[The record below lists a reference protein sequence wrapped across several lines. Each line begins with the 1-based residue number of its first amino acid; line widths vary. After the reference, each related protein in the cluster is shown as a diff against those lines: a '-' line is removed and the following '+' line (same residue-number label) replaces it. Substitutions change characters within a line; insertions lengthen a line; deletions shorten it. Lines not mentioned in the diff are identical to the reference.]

1 MSTGSFTAPFMSIR
15 TSAVWNMTIS
25 TRRGVPPP
33 WRAAETFDDRQGVQF
48 HSYAFPVIRNHLLDY
63 CRKIQSQTAPMV
75 FLEA

>member
-25 TRRGVPPP
+25 TRRGVP
-33 WRAAETFDDRQGVQF
+33 DRQGVQF

-63 CRKIQSQTAPMV
+63 CRKIQSQTALMV

>member
-1 MSTGSFTAPFMSIR
+1 MYR
-15 TSAVWNMTIS
+15 
-25 TRRGVPPP
+25 PP

-63 CRKIQSQTAPMV
+63 CRKIQSQTALMV